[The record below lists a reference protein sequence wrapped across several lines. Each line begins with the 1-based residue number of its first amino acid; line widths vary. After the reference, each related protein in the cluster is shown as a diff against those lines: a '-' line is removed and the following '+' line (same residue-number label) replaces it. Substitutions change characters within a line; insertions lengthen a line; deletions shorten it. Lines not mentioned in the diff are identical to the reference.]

1 MADTAYG
8 KYTKKVVFL
17 DTDHRHAQLLI
28 RLRHH
33 GLTQSDFFRG
43 LVGGYIEGDER
54 LHGFV
59 DEISTQSQVKKRQS
73 KKIRTKG
80 RQTTED
86 LGLSTDQVDNLFDL
100 IAEEF
105 PEL

>member
-1 MADTAYG
+1 MGNTDYG
-8 KYTKKVVFL
+8 KNTKKIVFI
-17 DTDHRHAQLLI
+17 DTDHRHAQLIL

-54 LHGFV
+54 IYGFV
-59 DEISTQSQVKKRQS
+59 DEISTQSQVKKRRSGQL
-73 KKIRTKG
+73 RTKG
-80 RQTTED
+80 KQTTED
-86 LGLSTDQVDNLFDL
+86 LGLSIEQVDDLFDL
-100 IAEEF
+100 FAEEF